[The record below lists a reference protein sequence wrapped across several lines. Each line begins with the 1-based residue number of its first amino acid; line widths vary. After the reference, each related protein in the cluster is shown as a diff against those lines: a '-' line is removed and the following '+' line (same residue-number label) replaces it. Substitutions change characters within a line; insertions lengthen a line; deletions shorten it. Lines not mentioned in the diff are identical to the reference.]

1 MPDRTIAPGS
11 GSNLTLICRVRKQIL
26 PRARLPGQGE
36 NGVCSR
42 LNGTDAKTA
51 GERDAHFCETTD
63 RTDFG

>member
-1 MPDRTIAPGS
+1 MCLIEQLLRNPAQARPSMPCTDEDTAAR
-11 GSNLTLICRVRKQIL
+11 
-26 PRARLPGQGE
+26 RLPDQGE

>member
-11 GSNLTLICRVRKQIL
+11 GSNLTPHMPCTEADTAAR
-26 PRARLPGQGE
+26 RLPDQGE

-51 GERDAHFCETTD
+51 GERDAHFCETAD